1 MSPLNSRVESL
12 SPRTSEVT
20 AFGGEAFKE
29 VIKVKRG
36 RGRKVGCNPIAPAPL
51 QRRKLGR
58 TERRSDCVRS
68 QGQSGTWEPG
78 SEDA

>member
-29 VIKVKRG
+29 VIKVHKAKAEAG
-36 RGRKVGCNPIAPAPL
+36 KVGCNPIAPVPL

-58 TERRSDCVRS
+58 TERQARRHGGATV
-68 QGQSGTWEPG
+68 
-78 SEDA
+78 

>member
-29 VIKVKRG
+29 VIKVHKAEAEAG
-36 RGRKVGCNPIAPAPL
+36 KVGCNPIAPVPL

-58 TERRSDCVRS
+58 TERRARRHGGATV
-68 QGQSGTWEPG
+68 
-78 SEDA
+78 